1 MDQPLAEQLPSV
13 SAQSPSIGRS
23 ARRALKAAVPA
34 LGYLI
39 PPLIALI
46 IAGVVWEFW
55 VRAAD
60 TPTYIVPAP
69 TKVLDRFF
77 GGLSYFWWHG
87 WVTLYEGMLGFA
99 LGAGGA
105 VLFAIVMASSRPVEK
120 SIMPLAILVK
130 VTPIVA
136 IAPLFTIWFG
146 FGSFPKVLIAAFLTF
161 YPVLINAI
169 VGFRSMNP
177 GAHDFLRSVNAS
189 PAEIF
194 LRLRMPSSLPYLFA
208 AFRIV
213 IPLALIGATVAE
225 WFSGDRGLGSVIIVA
240 HNNLDMP
247 TLFSAIFT
255 LAIIGI
261 GLTMLTWVLE
271 KRLTFWHE
279 SNLAR

>member
-1 MDQPLAEQLPSV
+1 MDQPLAEPRPADK
-13 SAQSPSIGRS
+13 AQPRAEAGGW
-23 ARRALKAAVPA
+23 RRAVRTSLPT
-34 LGYLI
+34 LGYLV
-39 PPLIALI
+39 PPLIALVI
-46 IAGVVWEFW
+46 GGVIWELW

-60 TPTYIVPAP
+60 TPTYIFPRP

-77 GGLSYFWWHG
+77 GDLSYFWRHG

-105 VLFAIVMASSRPVEK
+105 ILFAIAMAASRPVEK
-120 SIMPLAILVK
+120 GVMPLAILVK

-177 GAHDFLRSVNAS
+177 SSADFLRSIHAS

-194 LRLRMPSSLPYLFA
+194 FRLRLPSSLPYLFA
-208 AFRIV
+208 SFRIV

-247 TLFSAIFT
+247 TLFSAIVT
-255 LAIIGI
+255 LALIGI
-261 GLTMLTWVLE
+261 GLTMLLWMIE
-271 KRLTFWHE
+271 KRLLFWHE